1 MYGIQEKWKKVG
13 KFPESGD
20 IIRMEYFRKNP
31 EKENLTGG
39 CLGEER
45 MMKFYRCKKCGK
57 AVAVLGESGE
67 DMFCRNAEI
76 EELILSLIHISE
88 PTRRS

>member
-1 MYGIQEKWKKVG
+1 
-13 KFPESGD
+13 
-20 IIRMEYFRKNP
+20 MEYFRKNP
-31 EKENLTGG
+31 EKESLTGG

-67 DMFCRNAEI
+67 DMFCKMRKSKN
-76 EELILSLIHISE
+76 
-88 PTRRS
+88 